1 MKGILVPVENN
12 DAMPSTLETAL
23 LLARRFDSYIEGFAL
38 LPNKMN
44 EFIAADVTGSIAL
57 ASIEQGSLEEAK
69 LAHSAFDGFMR
80 SHGVAMQAD
89 APAPGTVSCGWLD
102 RPPEGEG
109 FVGSHA
115 RVFDVT
121 VLGRPDANSTGLHIK
136 ALESALF
143 DSGRPVLIAPPS
155 PPTAMGDNILI
166 AWNGST
172 EQSRTV
178 ALAMPL
184 MAKARRV
191 AILTVEGGA
200 NVPGPTAP
208 QVLRYLQRNG
218 IGAELLAVG
227 LDGHTTG
234 EAILESAD
242 KMGFD
247 LLLKGAYTQ
256 SRLRQLIF
264 GGATRHILANA
275 TVPVLMA
282 H

>member
-12 DAMPSTLETAL
+12 DVMPSVLQTSL
-23 LLARRFDSYIEGFAL
+23 LLARRFGSYIEGFAL

-57 ASIEQGSLEEAK
+57 ASIEQGSAEEARH
-69 LAHSAFDGFMR
+69 ARSTFESFMQSHS
-80 SHGVAMQAD
+80 VAAQ
-89 APAPGTVSCGWLD
+89 PAPDTTSFGWLD
-102 RPPEGEG
+102 QAAEGES
-109 FVGSHA
+109 FVGSYA

-121 VLGRPDANSTGLHIK
+121 VLGRPDGNSTGLHIK

-155 PPTAMGDNILI
+155 PPQQMGDNILI
-166 AWNGST
+166 AWNGSP
-172 EQSRTV
+172 EQSRTI

-184 MAKARRV
+184 LAKARRV
-191 AILTVEGGA
+191 AVLTVEGGA
-200 NVPGPTAP
+200 GVPGPSAA

-218 IGAELLAVG
+218 VAAEQMAVG
-227 LDGHTTG
+227 LDGHSTG

-242 KMGFD
+242 KLGFD

-275 TVPVLMA
+275 KLPVLMA